1 MFYRHKSHGR
11 HCGNPENL
19 DEFEGFN
26 AERGARQAR
35 PDDFLRARH
44 HRAGGHGRE
53 RGEGDPGMGLRRLF
67 AHGDLRLAVLALTA
81 EKPRHGYEIIKAI
94 EDRVNGAYSPSPGV
108 IYPTLTMLE
117 ELGHL
122 RAEAEASGSRKMFA
136 VTPEGEAYLAANRK
150 SLDALYARMDEA
162 REANA
167 SVAAPQIVRAME
179 NLKLA
184 LRLRLSRGPLDAAQ
198 IDAVAKA
205 LDRAVAE
212 IEKV

>member
-1 MFYRHKSHGR
+1 MFHQYKSCSRHSGR
-11 HCGNPENL
+11 PENF

-44 HRAGGHGRE
+44 HRMRGRGGEH
-53 RGEGDPGMGLRRLF
+53 GEGGPGKGLGRLF
-67 AHGDLRLAVLALTA
+67 AHGDLRLAVLSLIA

-122 RAEAEASGSRKMFA
+122 RAEAEAGGTRKLFA
-136 VTPEGEAYLAANRK
+136 VTPEGEAYLASNRK
-150 SLDALYARMDEA
+150 SLDALFARMDEA

-167 SVAAPQIVRAME
+167 SSAAPQIVRAME

-184 LRLRLSRGPLDAAQ
+184 LRLRLSRGPLDADQ

-212 IEKV
+212 VEKA